1 MNSPKP
7 AKTPADY
14 MVIGISPVLIM
25 LLVGSLSFFL
35 IQVFYR
41 GEAVGSVRWVMFWF
55 VMAVVLVSRIGIEQ
69 GAAHAAAYGLAL
81 AGATWIY
88 LLMIHPAYFL
98 GVILLGTAWWCAH
111 KLTWD
116 CTLIDDD
123 VDASGSGL
131 LQTAAEGGKFKPEPA
146 PAGLPGKKT
155 AAGFG
160 CGVKPV
166 ARNRHTTP
174 TLQNSDTARKRPPA
188 VPHPPGLWVV
198 YFSLVALPLFG
209 IGQRLLPGDDTVSRR
224 AGFVFLFGYMAA
236 AVGLLLTTSFLG
248 LRRYLRQRRLPM
260 PGIIAFGWLKFGA
273 GMGGL
278 VLATALLLPR
288 PGVNDT
294 WQTLRYHVDY
304 QLRRA
309 SAYAARI
316 NPHGAGRGR
325 PGDKT
330 DESGESKN
338 NPPAAQS
345 QQSQSSQ
352 PQTAGDRRQDQ
363 TSPPEPARPGFT
375 DRASGFYRLFRA
387 LLFLAGAVL
396 ISWWIIRRRDLILQ
410 IAQSILA
417 AMAQFFRDLF
427 QFGSRVKQI
436 TVKRAERTPRQR
448 PFAAYLSPFLT
459 GKDKSWTAGEVIL
472 YSYEALQAWAVE
484 QGIPIQPQQTAREFC
499 LRLGETF
506 PDAAAGLDRLSFLY
520 GHAAYGHAVP
530 PGCDLEPVRKLWH
543 YLAAPEDTSAP

>member
-7 AKTPADY
+7 AKTLADY

-35 IQVFYR
+35 VQVFYR
-41 GEAVGSVRWVMFWF
+41 GEAVGSVRWVVFWF

-69 GAAHAAAYGLAL
+69 GAGQAAVYGLAL

-88 LLMIHPAYFL
+88 LVQIHPAYL
-98 GVILLGTAWWCAH
+98 MGIILLGTVWWCAH

-131 LQTAAEGGKFKPEPA
+131 LQSAREERRFKLEKTPSG
-146 PAGLPGKKT
+146 PAGEKAAAIPGFK
-155 AAGFG
+155 
-160 CGVKPV
+160 
-166 ARNRHTTP
+166 N
-174 TLQNSDTARKRPPA
+174 DRKRRA
-188 VPHPPGLWVV
+188 ALPHPPGLWVV

-209 IGQRLLPGDDTVSRR
+209 IGQMLLPGGDTASRR
-224 AGFVFLFGYMAA
+224 AGFVFLFVYMAA
-236 AVGLLLTTSFLG
+236 TVGLLLTTSFLG
-248 LRRYLRQRRLPM
+248 LRRYLRQRHLKM

-273 GMGGL
+273 GVACL

-304 QLRRA
+304 QLHRA
-309 SAYAARI
+309 SEYAARI

-330 DESGESKN
+330 EKSGESKG
-338 NPPAAQS
+338 NPSAAQS
-345 QQSQSSQ
+345 QEGEVQSASGRQQNQTPAGRNVGTPDQAS
-352 PQTAGDRRQDQ
+352 PQAPSGPIPMERAG
-363 TSPPEPARPGFT
+363 
-375 DRASGFYRLFRA
+375 GFYRWFRGLF
-387 LLFLAGAVL
+387 LLAGAIL
-396 ISWWIIRRRDLILQ
+396 ISWWVIRQRDLILQ
-410 IAQSILA
+410 IVRSFLA
-417 AMAQFFRDLF
+417 ALAQFFRDLL
-427 QFGSRVKQI
+427 QFGSRVKR
-436 TVKRAERTPRQR
+436 TTAKREERTPRQR

-459 GKDKSWTAGEVIL
+459 GKDKSWTAEELIL

-484 QGIPIQPQQTAREFC
+484 QGIQSQPQQTAREFC
-499 LRLGETF
+499 LLLGETF
-506 PDAAAGLDRLSFLY
+506 PDAAAELNRLSFLY
-520 GHAAYGHAVP
+520 GHAAYGNAVP
-530 PGCDLEPVRKLWH
+530 AGCDLEPVKKLWR
-543 YLAAPEDTSAP
+543 YLSASEDASAF